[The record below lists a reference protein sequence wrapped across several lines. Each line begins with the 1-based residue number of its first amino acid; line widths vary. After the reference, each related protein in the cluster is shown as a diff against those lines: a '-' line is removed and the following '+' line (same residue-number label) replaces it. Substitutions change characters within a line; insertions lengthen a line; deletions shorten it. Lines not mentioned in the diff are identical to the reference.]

1 MEFAPKLK
9 EEIID
14 KREHIKLFYLEY
26 SQVLWRKIIG
36 LRNIHYLCRQSKN
49 IACEKVTFQHRK
61 VCTDNFLVTHSH
73 PYLPGMHH
81 SHTEAQWETVSW
93 FNLLCLDSSHELP
106 IVPFILFFLSFI
118 FLLHGAN
125 RIVRTA
131 RSFHLRSPPC
141 HVCWEQI
148 LLFKFRM

>member
-1 MEFAPKLK
+1 M
-9 EEIID
+9 
-14 KREHIKLFYLEY
+14 
-26 SQVLWRKIIG
+26 V
-36 LRNIHYLCRQSKN
+36 KN
-49 IACEKVTFQHRK
+49 ITNIVKYVLIVVFVYYYVGNTAFVHTH
-61 VCTDNFLVTHSH
+61 VVDNFLVTHSH

-141 HVCWEQI
+141 YVC
-148 LLFKFRM
+148 

>member
-1 MEFAPKLK
+1 M
-9 EEIID
+9 
-14 KREHIKLFYLEY
+14 KRLLSNIVKY
-26 SQVLWRKIIG
+26 VLIVVFVYYYVG
-36 LRNIHYLCRQSKN
+36 NTAFVHTH
-49 IACEKVTFQHRK
+49 V
-61 VCTDNFLVTHSH
+61 VDNFLITHSH

-131 RSFHLRSPPC
+131 GLSIYVLHPVMYAENRFCYLSF
-141 HVCWEQI
+141 VCS
-148 LLFKFRM
+148 LNGRAYAKP